1 MSPLACPLPRL
12 LASALLYLSLL
23 LHAPGTLAT
32 TLQQL
37 IDEER
42 LSVELVVETPP
53 PLYARSPIIIAVE
66 VATPRWFSRG
76 TRIRDFRVPGA
87 VLRPVSS
94 FADNQTQRRDG
105 EDWSMQRW
113 RYRLFVQEPGAV
125 TLPDLRVAI
134 AVNGGESGN
143 VEGEVTL
150 PGRSLSIELPPGVEG
165 IEPWVTASSLTIEES
180 WEGELE
186 EYQPGDAVT
195 RIRRYRIGDAPAMVL
210 ASTPTPE
217 VPGLSLYQAPPQ
229 VQDSENRGRL
239 QGLREERLVITFE
252 QPGAYELPGL
262 VYHWRNSS
270 SGDVQRISIP
280 PHSFTVVGAAPVDA
294 PSPAD
299 SRHWPAPRTLVAAGA
314 ALLLGIALYGL
325 RNSGPIRWLREGLG
339 KQRQRRQMRLNYRS
353 AARQQD
359 SARCLDL
366 LYRRLAEQSR
376 EPELGAYLHGESA
389 ATTALEALLSH
400 AWGHSSTAP
409 TTGEYA
415 TLWQAINCGADQR
428 HEAARLSLNPGAA
441 DIGPC
446 PEQGGPT

>member
-1 MSPLACPLPRL
+1 MRSLVFGRPRL
-12 LASALLYLSLL
+12 LFTALLFLGLL
-23 LHAPGTLAT
+23 LHVPGSLAT

-37 IDEER
+37 IDERR
-42 LSVELVVETPP
+42 LSVELVVETPA

-76 TRIRDFRVPGA
+76 TRIHDFRVPGA

-113 RYRLFVQEPGAV
+113 RYRLFVQEAGDIA
-125 TLPDLRVAI
+125 LPDLRVAI
-134 AVNGGESGN
+134 GVNGGDGGN
-143 VEGEVTL
+143 VEGELTL
-150 PGRSLSIELPPGVEG
+150 SGRNLRIELPPGIEG
-165 IEPWVTASSLTIEES
+165 LEPWVAASSLAIEES

-186 EYQPGDAVT
+186 EYLPGDAVT

-210 ASTPTPE
+210 ASTSTPE

-229 VQDSENRGRL
+229 VRDSENRGRL

-280 PHSFTVVGAAPVDA
+280 PHSFTVVGAAPVDT

-299 SRHWPAPRTLVAAGA
+299 SRHWPAPRTLVAVA
-314 ALLLGIALYGL
+314 AVLLLGIALYGL
-325 RNSGPIRWLREGLG
+325 RNSGPIQWLREELG
-339 KQRQRRQMRLNYRS
+339 KQRQQRQMRRDYRS
-353 AARQQD
+353 AARRQD

-366 LYRRLAEQSR
+366 LYRRLAEHSR
-376 EPELGAYLHGESA
+376 APELGAYLHGDSSA
-389 ATTALEALLSH
+389 AVALEALLSH
-400 AWGHSSTAP
+400 AFGHSSTSP

-415 TLWQAINCGADQR
+415 TLWQAIR
-428 HEAARLSLNPGAA
+428 HGPERRKDAAPLSLNPGTSC
-441 DIGPC
+441 IGPC
-446 PEQGGPT
+446 PEQGDPS